1 MTGGESVDTLWQ
13 PGTDHAGIA
22 TQIVVERQPPAPPVW
37 ILDRAALS
45 GESETVDNFRLQSRQ
60 WAKDSQVTPG
70 AFLRHGGKT
79 NQASTSQ
86 QVEQHGLRLTSAV
99 LRQEYSIELQSGK
112 SAIAC
117 ISCSRFETITLR
129 AIIQCVVRTRTV
141 NIRLPFHG

>member
-1 MTGGESVDTLWQ
+1 MQTRKDLVPNEIAGQAAV
-13 PGTDHAGIA
+13 GIA
-22 TQIVVERQPPAPPVW
+22 FVLYPLKPFATSISLNLVTTRIQ
-37 ILDRAALS
+37 
-45 GESETVDNFRLQSRQ
+45 Q

-86 QVEQHGLRLTSAV
+86 QVEQHGLRLISTV

-129 AIIQCVVRTRTV
+129 AINADMANRQV
-141 NIRLPFHG
+141 NPQRVTKILTKNRPAIP